1 MLCNDS
7 TVSRDW
13 TVVLERRCDECAA
26 EVWSLGP
33 HDIARSLRQ
42 AIDDWVTVLQTEE
55 NRDAL
60 LVRPAVGVWS
70 AVEYAY
76 HVAEVID
83 VFQARVF
90 AMLTEDI
97 PEFEDWV
104 PEQRAEPVPLQTPE
118 TAMGVIVGAGE
129 RMSAIFE
136 SLHPSLNHRPGRRPD
151 GYEYTV
157 VNVGR
162 YVLHD
167 VLHHLF
173 DATSGLKLLS
183 LKGTQ

>member
-1 MLCNDS
+1 M
-7 TVSRDW
+7 
-13 TVVLERRCDECAA
+13 LERRCDECGA
-26 EVWSLGP
+26 EVRSLAP
-33 HDIARSLRQ
+33 HDIASSLRQ

-55 NRDAL
+55 YRDAL

-90 AMLTEDI
+90 AMLTEEN
-97 PEFEDWV
+97 PEFDDWV
-104 PEQRAEPVPLQTPE
+104 PEQRAEPVPQSPE
-118 TAMGVIVGAGE
+118 TAIGVIVGAGE
-129 RMSAIFE
+129 RFSSIFE
-136 SLHPSLNHRPGRRPD
+136 SLHPSLTQRVGRRPD

-167 VLHHLF
+167 ILHHLC
-173 DATSGLKLLS
+173 DATRGLELLS
-183 LKGTQ
+183 PKGTQ